1 MTLRDAID
9 FAEGEGYDGA
19 KKMPYKYKG
28 MEVYEPY
35 FNGKGPHIVGFPL
48 VILAKGDD
56 ARMSTQDESLEVLDI
71 HIDYCK
77 KHKEFA
83 KQYGYEEEDEEEEF
97 EDEADDD

>member
-35 FNGKGPHIVGFPL
+35 FNGKGIPCIGFPL

-83 KQYGYEEEDEEEEF
+83 KQYGDDEDEEEVD
-97 EDEADDD
+97 EDD